1 MSDQMLKSQLMAQ
14 LVTLFQMEPMARLIE
29 RIQGEG
35 RVLFYVLNLQSKC
48 NSKKE

>member
-29 RIQGEG
+29 RIQEADSQTLEEFFWYLEMEMEG
-35 RVLFYVLNLQSKC
+35 
-48 NSKKE
+48 